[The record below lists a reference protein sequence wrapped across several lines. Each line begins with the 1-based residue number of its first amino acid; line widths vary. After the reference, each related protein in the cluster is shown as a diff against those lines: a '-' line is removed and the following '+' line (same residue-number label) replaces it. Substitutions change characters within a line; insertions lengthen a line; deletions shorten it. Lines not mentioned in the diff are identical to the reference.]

1 MEIQTST
8 RSSAIKWLKGK
19 RDFNEGIEL
28 LRQSG
33 FKPAVV
39 KKLAKVGR
47 EGPCATERLLFL
59 IRELISIFSTPQ
71 PQVETVPDTD
81 AELHVFEGQEAPAD
95 NDEKES
101 VAILAV
107 AERIESGKEQK
118 PDNITSIIREYATQ
132 YKKRDKAFREMQSMD
147 EDNNINTMLKRKELS
162 DIIDQCTTL
171 MENLYPFYDDYLK
184 KGVVPDNEAMKSL
197 ETTVPSTS
205 GGSPELTPEEETAVD
220 EELKA
225 LTVEELKYRK
235 TRTKTKIARARNMIN
250 FQQETKAK
258 EPNPLPEGPLKAK
271 YEKKIEILSAYLE
284 KIDYELV
291 ARM

>member
-28 LRQSG
+28 LRESG

-47 EGPCATERLLFL
+47 EGPCAMERLNFL

-71 PQVETVPDTD
+71 PQVENVPDTD

-95 NDEKES
+95 TDEKES

-107 AERIESGKEQK
+107 AERIETGKEQK

-132 YKKRDKAFREMQSMD
+132 YKKRDKAFREMQSMT
-147 EDNNINTMLKRKELS
+147 EDNDINTMLKRKELS

-171 MENLYPFYDDYLK
+171 MENLYPYYDAYLK
-184 KGVVPDNEAMKSL
+184 EG
-197 ETTVPSTS
+197 TVPATIPE
-205 GGSPELTPEEETAVD
+205 GSASAHSAQDAHSAHEAGTEDNLQVD

-225 LTVEELKYRK
+225 LTVKELKYRK

-250 FQQETKAK
+250 FQQETKAS

-271 YEKKIEILSAYLE
+271 YEKKIEKLSAYLE